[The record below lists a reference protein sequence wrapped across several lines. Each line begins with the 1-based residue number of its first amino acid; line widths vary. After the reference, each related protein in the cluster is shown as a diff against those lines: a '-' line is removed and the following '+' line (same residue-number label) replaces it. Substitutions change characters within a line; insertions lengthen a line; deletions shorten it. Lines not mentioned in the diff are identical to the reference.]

1 KGNQELKEMI
11 KYQKGI
17 DKIVILTLDMEGQ
30 NRNIINHKITPIFI
44 PVLKQLQSEIEKK
57 QLKGVIITSGKKEF
71 LQGGDLSYLHEAR
84 REDADFILKK
94 TEELKSIFRQIECLG
109 VPVVAAINGT
119 ATGIGYELTLA
130 CHHRVALN
138 KTGVLLG
145 LPEVKLGLIQG
156 GGGISRLTWLMGVE
170 RALSILIE
178 GQLVRPKEALE
189 LGLIDKLVDS
199 ESELI
204 ETARRWIKT
213 NPFAKQPWDAAE
225 ERLSNRIN
233 NDATP
238 QWIMETTA
246 QMMKRFKRN
255 LPAVTAILDI
265 MVNSLSLNFDTT
277 NRLES
282 RYFTKMVMHPSAKNM
297 TKAFW
302 FDINAIKKGIAR
314 PKGFG
319 RFRPR
324 QIGVIGSGQMG
335 SAIAA
340 MAALEGMDVVLK
352 DVSQPIADRG
362 KIRAK
367 RVLEKRFENK
377 KIAKEEIIEALS
389 KIATTTKVSDFE
401 ACDLVIEAVFENV
414 SVKTKVIKEAA
425 NYMDEYAMFAS
436 NTSSLSISRLAK
448 ASSQPEN
455 FIGLKFF
462 RPVEETRIVEVI
474 CGIQTSDETK
484 AKAID
489 FVRKI
494 KKLPIVIQ
502 DRRGFFTTRVMEAY
516 GLEGIALLKDGC
528 PPVVI
533 EQTAIN
539 AGMKLGPLA
548 MMDEISIANTLMFE
562 ERKMKIFQP
571 YWYPKEL
578 EVMRQMVQDFGRAG
592 KMSRAGFYDYDENG
606 KKQLWGDLEAHF
618 KNDVITLTQAGIL
631 ERLMF
636 AQVLEA
642 LRCLDSG
649 VVDNVEEVNIAS
661 IHGWGF
667 SVHKGGALQFIND
680 YGVKKFLARTKE
692 LSDEYG
698 HRFSPP
704 SMLIEKA
711 EKGELF

>member
-1 KGNQELKEMI
+1 MI
-11 KYQKGI
+11 KYQKNI

-30 NRNIINHKITPIFI
+30 SRNIINHKISPIFV
-44 PVLKQLQSEIEKK
+44 PVLKQLKSEIEKG

-71 LQGGDLSYLHEAR
+71 LQGGDLSYLHEAK
-84 REDADFILKK
+84 REDADFIYKK
-94 TEELKSIFRQIECLG
+94 TEELKSIFRQLEKLG

-130 CHHRVALN
+130 CHHRIAID
-138 KTGVLLG
+138 KTDTLLG

-170 RALSILIE
+170 HALSILIE

-189 LGLIDKLVDS
+189 LGLVDELVKT

-204 ETARRWIKT
+204 EAARQWIKAH
-213 NPFAKQPWDAAE
+213 PFAKQPWDAAE
-225 ERLSNRIN
+225 GRLSNRIN
-233 NDATP
+233 NETTP

-246 QMMKRFKRN
+246 NMMKRFKRN
-255 LPAVTAILDI
+255 LPAVTAILDV
-265 MVNSLSLNFDTT
+265 MVNSLSLDFDTT

-282 RYFTKMVMHPSAKNM
+282 RYFTKMVVHPSAKNM

-302 FDINAIKKGIAR
+302 FDTNAIKKGIAR
-314 PKGFG
+314 PRGFG

-324 QIGVIGSGQMG
+324 HIGIIGSGQMG

-340 MAALEGMDVVLK
+340 MTALAGMDVILK
-352 DVSQPIADRG
+352 DVSLPIADRG
-362 KIRAK
+362 KLRAK
-367 RVLEKRFENK
+367 QVLEKRFKDK
-377 KIAKEEIIEALS
+377 KVTKEEIKNALS
-389 KIATTTKVSDFE
+389 KITTTTKVDKFE
-401 ACDLVIEAVFENV
+401 ECDLVIEAVFENV

-462 RPVEETRIVEVI
+462 HPVEETRIVEVI
-474 CGIQTSDETK
+474 CGVQTSDETK

-502 DRRGFFTTRVMEAY
+502 DRRGFFSTRVMEAY

-533 EQTAIN
+533 EQTSIN
-539 AGMKLGPLA
+539 AGMKQGPLA

-578 EVMRQMVQDFGRAG
+578 EVMRQMVQDFNRPG

-606 KKQLWGDLEAHF
+606 QKHLWSGLEEHF
-618 KNDVITLTQAGIL
+618 RSDVITLTQAGIL

-649 VVDNVEEVNIAS
+649 VVDSVEEVNIAS

-667 SVHKGGALQFIND
+667 SAHKGGALQFIND
-680 YGVKKFLARTKE
+680 YGVEKFLNRTKE
-692 LSDEYG
+692 LCDEYG
-698 HRFSPP
+698 HRFAPP
-704 SMLIEKA
+704 AMLIEKA

>member
-1 KGNQELKEMI
+1 MI
-11 KYQKGI
+11 KYQKNI

-30 NRNIINHKITPIFI
+30 SRNIINHKISPIFV
-44 PVLKQLQSEIEKK
+44 PVLKQLKSEIEKG

-71 LQGGDLSYLHEAR
+71 LQGGDLSYLHEAK
-84 REDADFILKK
+84 REDADFIYKK
-94 TEELKSIFRQIECLG
+94 TEELKSIFRQLEKLG

-130 CHHRVALN
+130 CHHRIAID
-138 KTGVLLG
+138 KTDTLLG

-170 RALSILIE
+170 HALSILIE

-189 LGLIDKLVDS
+189 LGLVDKLVKT

-204 ETARRWIKT
+204 EAARQWIKAH
-213 NPFAKQPWDAAE
+213 PFAKQPWDAAE
-225 ERLSNRIN
+225 GRLSNRIN
-233 NDATP
+233 NETTP

-246 QMMKRFKRN
+246 NMMKRFKRN
-255 LPAVTAILDI
+255 LPAVTAILDV
-265 MVNSLSLNFDTT
+265 MVNSLSLDFDTT

-282 RYFTKMVMHPSAKNM
+282 RYFTKMVVHPSAKNM

-302 FDINAIKKGIAR
+302 FDTNAIKKGIAR
-314 PKGFG
+314 PRGFG

-324 QIGVIGSGQMG
+324 HIGIIGSGQMG

-340 MAALEGMDVVLK
+340 MTALAGMDVILK
-352 DVSQPIADRG
+352 DVSLPIADRG
-362 KIRAK
+362 KLRAK
-367 RVLEKRFENK
+367 QVLEKRFKDK
-377 KIAKEEIIEALS
+377 KVTKEEIKNALS
-389 KIATTTKVSDFE
+389 KITTTTKVDKFE
-401 ACDLVIEAVFENV
+401 ECDLVIEAVFENV

-462 RPVEETRIVEVI
+462 HPVEETRIVEVI
-474 CGIQTSDETK
+474 CGVQTSDETK

-502 DRRGFFTTRVMEAY
+502 DRRGFFSTRVMEAY

-533 EQTAIN
+533 EQTSIN
-539 AGMKLGPLA
+539 AGMKQGPLA

-578 EVMRQMVQDFGRAG
+578 EVMRQMVQDFNRPG

-606 KKQLWGDLEAHF
+606 QKHLWSGLEEHF
-618 KNDVITLTQAGIL
+618 RSDVITLTQAGIL

-649 VVDNVEEVNIAS
+649 VVDSVEEVNIAS

-667 SVHKGGALQFIND
+667 SAHKGGALQFIND
-680 YGVKKFLARTKE
+680 YGVEKFLNRTKE
-692 LSDEYG
+692 LCDEYG
-698 HRFSPP
+698 HRFAPP
-704 SMLIEKA
+704 AMLIEKA

>member
-1 KGNQELKEMI
+1 MI
-11 KYQKGI
+11 KYQKSI
-17 DKIVILTLDMEGQ
+17 DKIVVLTLDMEGQ
-30 NRNIINHKITPIFI
+30 NANIINHKISPIFV
-44 PVLKQLQSEIEKK
+44 PVLRQLQSEIEKG
-57 QLKGVIITSGKKEF
+57 QLKGVMITSGKKEF
-71 LQGGDLSYLHEAR
+71 LQGGDLSYLHEAK
-84 REDADFILKK
+84 RENADFIYKR
-94 TEELKSIFRQIECLG
+94 TEELKSIFRQIEKLG

-130 CHHRVALN
+130 CHHRIAID
-138 KTGVLLG
+138 KTETLLG

-170 RALSILIE
+170 HALSILIE

-189 LGLIDKLVDS
+189 LGLVDKLVKN
-199 ESELI
+199 EKELI
-204 ETARRWIKT
+204 EAARQWINA

-225 ERLSNRIN
+225 GRLSNRIN
-233 NDATP
+233 NETTP

-265 MVNSLSLNFDTT
+265 MVNSLSLDFDTT

-282 RYFTKMVMHPSAKNM
+282 RYFTRMAVHPSAKNM

-324 QIGVIGSGQMG
+324 HIGIVGSGQMG

-340 MAALEGMDVVLK
+340 MTALAGMEVILK
-352 DVSQPIADRG
+352 DVSLPIADRG
-362 KIRAK
+362 KLRAK
-367 RVLEKRFENK
+367 QVLEKRFKNK
-377 KIAKEEIIEALS
+377 KITKEEIGNALA
-389 KIATTTKVSDFE
+389 KITTTTKVDKFE
-401 ACDLVIEAVFENV
+401 TCDLVIEAVFENV
-414 SVKTKVIKEAA
+414 SVKTKVIKEAD

-462 RPVEETRIVEVI
+462 NPVEDTRIVEVI
-474 CGIQTSDETK
+474 CGVQTSDETK

-494 KKLPIVIQ
+494 KKIPIVIQ

-516 GLEGIALLKDGC
+516 GLEGISLLKDGC

-539 AGMKLGPLA
+539 AGMKQGPLA

-562 ERKMKIFQP
+562 ERKMKIFKP

-578 EVMRQMVQDFGRAG
+578 EVMRQMVQDFNRPG

-606 KKQLWGDLEAHF
+606 QKKLWEGLEEHF
-618 KNDVITLTQAGIL
+618 RSDVITLTQAGIL

-649 VVDNVEEVNIAS
+649 VVNSVEEVNIAS

-680 YGVKKFLARTKE
+680 YGVEKFLARTRE
-692 LSDEYG
+692 LCEEYG
-698 HRFSPP
+698 HRFAPP
-704 SMLIEKA
+704 LMLIEKA
-711 EKGELF
+711 ENGELF